1 MGNSLNVMLW
11 PLKKQILRLCTCQ
24 NFHWRFSAHNSWGK
38 DYYYL
43 HILPTLSTLLN
54 DQGVKGMAGC

>member
-1 MGNSLNVMLW
+1 MLW